1 MPPMGLCYIAGALRQ
16 TGTDCRLLDLAA
28 RIPDFSYA
36 EQRDNIN
43 EIVAQELGE
52 QPALIGIGPLVTA
65 TLRATQMIIRSC
77 RAVTEAPIV
86 IGGPL
91 CAVPGV
97 SRVMREYL
105 QPNWYIAGDGE
116 APIVELWKAMRS
128 GRVPSTLGLASPEQC
143 EPAPYREM
151 DLDALALPARD
162 LLHEGYRASARR
174 SSGNGH
180 GTVAPAF
187 LSRGCPYSCTFCAA
201 PLSSGKTVRR
211 LSPAAISRELAD
223 IFTLGFDHVVFYDDC
238 LFIRSPHLDSRVLEF
253 ADAVQ
258 SSPWRGT
265 FQLEL
270 RCDAVVAL
278 SNAALQSLQAAG
290 CIQINMGIEKAHA
303 DQLALLQKRLSP
315 DIALAAVARLRDTR
329 IRAAGTFI
337 LGGPG
342 ESRSHVDETIEFA
355 VSSDLDFAHF
365 NPLAIYPG
373 TQLFSEVYGAASNW
387 LDLCLDPTLAP
398 NGDLL
403 WTGPRLPMA
412 ELVGLLTDAYRRFY
426 TTDRLSRL
434 LGKLGDGEIAAMSDA
449 YTVLRES
456 RATSWSQLSTDDAKG
471 SVC

>member
-1 MPPMGLCYIAGALRQ
+1 MGLCYLAGALRQ
-16 TGTDCRLLDLAA
+16 TGAECRILDLAA
-28 RIPDFSYA
+28 RIPEFSYA
-36 EQRDNIN
+36 EQRDDVN

-86 IGGPL
+86 VGGPL

-97 SRVMREYL
+97 SEVMGEYL
-105 QPNWYIAGDGE
+105 RPNWYIAGDGE
-116 APIVELWKAMRS
+116 TPIVELWRAMRA
-128 GRVPSTLGLASPEQC
+128 GRAPNAPGLASPHQC
-143 EPAPYREM
+143 EPPPHREA

-162 LLHEGYRASARR
+162 LLHEGYRTSARR
-174 SSGNGH
+174 SFGDGR
-180 GTVAPAF
+180 GKVTPAF

-223 IFTLGFDHVVFYDDC
+223 IFTLGYEHVVFYDDC
-238 LFIRSPHLDSRVLEF
+238 LFMRSPHLDTRVLEF

-258 SSPWRGT
+258 ASPWRGT

-278 SNAALQSLQAAG
+278 SSAALEALQAAG
-290 CIQINMGIEKAHA
+290 CIQISMGIEKAHV
-303 DQLALLQKRLSP
+303 DTLALLQKRLNP
-315 DIALAAVARLRDTR
+315 EIARAAVERLSNTR

-342 ESRSHVDETIEFA
+342 ESRSDVEQTIEFA
-355 VSSDLDFAHF
+355 VSSHLDFAHF

-373 TQLFSEVYGAASNW
+373 TRLFSDIYGTGSSW
-387 LDLCLDPTLAP
+387 LDLCLDSAIAP
-398 NGDLL
+398 SGDIL
-403 WTGPRLPMA
+403 WTGAKLAMI
-412 ELVGLLTDAYRRFY
+412 ELVGLIADAYRRFY
-426 TTDRLSRL
+426 TTDRFSRL
-434 LGKLGDGEIAAMSDA
+434 AAKLEASEIAQASGA
-449 YTVLRES
+449 YTVLRET
-456 RATSWSQLSTDDAKG
+456 RAASWSHLSTGDVKG
-471 SVC
+471 GVC